1 MAKNFILFPIDLQVF
16 AEGGAGGE
24 GGTGGEGATGAMAA
38 AAGQQMKGAKNPL
51 ASVVYG
57 KQPEESPAAG
67 EMMQA
72 PKEPDLSAEFEELIK
87 GKYKAQYDQRMQDT
101 VKKRL
106 KSSNEAVEK
115 YTALTPALEMLS
127 KRYGVDVT
135 DAAALSK
142 AIQDDDAYYEQEA
155 MEKGMTVENLKAVKK
170 MERENAE
177 LRRQMRERESKENAD
192 RLYAQWMQEQES
204 LKQIYPTFDLN
215 TEMQSAKFQQLLKAN
230 IPMQTA
236 YEVIHRDEI
245 IPAAMQFAAQK
256 TEAGMAAKIAAN
268 RERPVENGMRSKG
281 AAATKSNV
289 SQLTKQD
296 RAEIIRR
303 VARGEKISF

>member
-67 EMMQA
+67 EKEQA
-72 PKEPDLSAEFEELIK
+72 PKAPDLNAEFEELIK

-101 VKKRL
+101 VQKRL
-106 KSSNEAVEK
+106 KSSKEAVDK

>member
-1 MAKNFILFPIDLQVF
+1 MAL
-16 AEGGAGGE
+16 
-24 GGTGGEGATGAMAA
+24 
-38 AAGQQMKGAKNPL
+38 
-51 ASVVYG
+51 
-57 KQPEESPAAG
+57 
-67 EMMQA
+67 
-72 PKEPDLSAEFEELIK
+72 
-87 GKYKAQYDQRMQDT
+87 
-101 VKKRL
+101 
-106 KSSNEAVEK
+106 
-115 YTALTPALEMLS
+115 LS

-215 TEMQSAKFQQLLKAN
+215 TEMQNAKFQQLLKAN

-296 RAEIIRR
+296 RAEILRR